1 MARSWATPSESD
13 RSFAFNAL
21 WLGLADTLFVIAT
34 VFLPAL
40 ADLQNIALMIMSGS
54 LIGLVFIGLHDE
66 FAQAVVGRA
75 ATFACAVAGLLAFL
89 NAEPMNSYIGIPPV
103 LSFALISLGFH
114 VPLAVM
120 RLRGG

>member
-1 MARSWATPSESD
+1 MPRSWVTTSESD

-40 ADLQNIALMIMSGS
+40 AGLQDIALAIMSGS

-75 ATFACAVAGLLAFL
+75 ATFACVVAGVLGFL
-89 NAEPMNSYIGIPPV
+89 NAEPMNSYLGIPTV

-114 VPLAVM
+114 LPLAVM
-120 RLRGG
+120 RLRAG